1 MELIGINLGI
11 SFKSYIVDLK
21 VLKLSLMTDFIY
33 YINI

>member
-11 SFKSYIVDLK
+11 SFKSYIVGLK